1 MSNRP
6 SIYTLSSKGH
16 IHTYIRRHF
25 SEIYDYIIVV
35 LPLTRKPRKPDQ
47 TQGGKKTALNLHVV
61 YRKTNTSPGAIVHK
75 ALDGYHGEHNGN
87 MYRTHLSTDLLH
99 FDPYLLLPPPPP
111 FILAG
116 IMNIKAVHPSKNV
129 IILPSMY

>member
-61 YRKTNTSPGAIVHK
+61 YSKKNKPPGAIVHK
-75 ALDGYHGEHNGN
+75 ALAGYHGEHNGN
-87 MYRTHLSTDLLH
+87 MYRTNCLQTYYILILIFYSR
-99 FDPYLLLPPPPP
+99 PPP

-116 IMNIKAVHPSKNV
+116 IMNIKAVHPSKM
-129 IILPSMY
+129 L